1 MQKTSFFKCLV
12 VLLAF
17 SFSYGHSQSSVN
29 EKHIN
34 LDSIIKQQTTSYHT
48 INKLFKSFSSD
59 SLTITSFLNKSQ
71 AKNYSLGE
79 SFAYNLLGIYCRN
92 TSQYEKAINF
102 HSKGLQLAKA
112 FNYIEMEIIHLNM
125 LGVVYRRKDA
135 VRSALD
141 YHKEAL
147 VLADKVNDKTETI
160 KRSRAVSLNSIG
172 NIYLALNQYEIAIER
187 FTKSLN
193 IEEGL
198 GNYLGLAINYHN
210 IGYAYEGLGN
220 LNEALEFYKKSL
232 EYNIQI
238 DSKLGK
244 VICNS
249 SMAEIYI
256 KQDRTEEAIKINETI
271 LNDAKGFRDKF
282 HLVGIYTN
290 QGWAYLKLGDLKKAK
305 FNLEESLKIAINH
318 DFKSAIEENYK
329 YLSMLAEQ
337 EKDFKNAFFY
347 VKESRKYGDELKK
360 QQNFQYVNDVIIK
373 YDTEKIED
381 QLSFLE
387 RENEIVK
394 LKFRKNM
401 NLVIICGLVL
411 FILIILGYILYRQS
425 LLKKEKRILTLEQD
439 VLRSQM
445 NPHFMFNSLNS
456 IKQYIISNEKKNAV
470 YYLNKFAKL
479 MRKILEASKAKE
491 VSLSEELETIKLY
504 FTIENIRFSNTIE
517 FTTKIDDTINME
529 GIKLPS
535 LVLQPFIEN
544 AIWHGLSS
552 KKGDKKIILEVLKT
566 SKNHITINITD
577 NGIGRE
583 QSAFI
588 KQNKTIK
595 KKSVGLILTK
605 ERLLNFEKNYKHKFQ
620 LNFEDLKDENNTAIG
635 TKVILKIPIR

>member
-1 MQKTSFFKCLV
+1 MQKTFFFKYLV

-17 SFSYGHSQSSVN
+17 SFGHGHSQSNVN

-34 LDSIIKQQTTSYHT
+34 LDSIVSLQITSYEA
-48 INKLFKSFSSD
+48 INKLFKPFSRD
-59 SLTITSFLNKSQ
+59 SLIIASFLNKSQ
-71 AKNYSLGE
+71 AKNYNFGS
-79 SFAYNLLGIYCRN
+79 SFAYNLLGVYCRN
-92 TSQYEKAINF
+92 TSQYEKAIAF
-102 HSKGLQLAKA
+102 HFKGLQLAKA
-112 FNYIEMEIIHLNM
+112 LNNTEMKILHLNM

-147 VLADKVNDKTETI
+147 VLADMVSNKTETI

-172 NIYLALNQYEIAIER
+172 NIYLALNQYKIAIEQ
-187 FTKSLN
+187 FTKSLK
-193 IEEGL
+193 IEENL
-198 GNYLGLAINYHN
+198 GNILGLAINYHN
-210 IGYAYEGLGN
+210 IGYAYEGLGD
-220 LNEALEFYKKSL
+220 LNKALEFYKKSL
-232 EYNIQI
+232 NYNKQI
-238 DSKLGK
+238 NSKLGK

-249 SMAEIYI
+249 SIAKIYI

-282 HLVGIYTN
+282 HLVDIYTN

-305 FNLEESLKIAINH
+305 FNLDESLKIAINH

-329 YLSMLAEQ
+329 YLSLLAEQ
-337 EKDFKNAFFY
+337 EKDFKNALY
-347 VKESRKYGDELKK
+347 YIKESRKYSDELKK
-360 QQNFQYVNDVIIK
+360 EQNFQYVNDAIIK

-394 LKFRKNM
+394 LKFKKNM

-411 FILIILGYILYRQS
+411 FILIILGYILYRQR

-491 VSLSEELETIKLY
+491 VSLFEELETIALY
-504 FTIENIRFSNTIE
+504 FNIENIRFSNTIE
-517 FTTKIDDTINME
+517 FTTKIDDTINLE

-595 KKSVGLILTK
+595 KKSVGLTLTK

-620 LNFEDLKDENNTAIG
+620 LNFEDLKGENNIAIG